1 MFWNRTSLLDATMRL
16 PIVGFTAFW
25 LIREFSGL
33 KNLIGAHPYFEWDM
47 RFQLGVIARV
57 TLLLLLLCFA
67 ILHLVRRQPIRKLP
81 GWRPRIDALLGL
93 TTAYFALLLPRPAA
107 TPLWDG
113 LSILFMLGGNLFCIF
128 AALDLG
134 RSLSI
139 MPEARRLVTQGV
151 YSAIRH
157 PLYLGETIAFFGVFL
172 QIRSWTAFAIMALQL
187 FFQVRRMI
195 WEETVLATA
204 FAEYGEYRQKTWR
217 LIPGFY

>member
-1 MFWNRTSLLDATMRL
+1 M
-16 PIVGFTAFW
+16 
-25 LIREFSGL
+25 
-33 KNLIGAHPYFEWDM
+33 
-47 RFQLGVIARV
+47 
-57 TLLLLLLCFA
+57 
-67 ILHLVRRQPIRKLP
+67 
-81 GWRPRIDALLGL
+81 
-93 TTAYFALLLPRPAA
+93 
-107 TPLWDG
+107 
-113 LSILFMLGGNLFCIF
+113 
-128 AALDLG
+128 
-134 RSLSI
+134 
-139 MPEARRLVTQGV
+139 TQGV